1 MKHKLL
7 ASAIATVISATS
19 VQFAA
24 AEDATSLTKALSDSD
39 VKFNLRYRY
48 EAVDDGNTATED
60 AGASTLRSRL
70 TLTSQKYNNLQVG
83 IELDNVSVIGDE
95 NHNSGQNGMGDHAK
109 VVDPE
114 SSEINQA
121 WVAYTGLGDTT
132 VKAGRQRVNLDN
144 QRFIGGVAW
153 RQNEQTHD
161 AVALINKSI
170 PDTTVLYAYVHN
182 VNTIVG
188 SNIDTDSQLLN
199 INYAGIPGA
208 KLSLYRYEIEV
219 ENDTTGIRLDGKADM
234 GSAKFLYE
242 LELATQEGHH
252 NSNVEADYSH
262 IALGLKV
269 DNFTAKLGVEELGAE
284 DSTSAGFSTALG
296 TKHKFNG
303 WADKFLAT
311 PVGGLEDTY
320 LSLGAK
326 AGKFKVKVVYHDFD
340 SAEGSADL
348 GKEWNVAIGTKLDNG
363 LKLLLKG
370 ADYSAGDSGTDT
382 TKIWLQAQYA
392 F

>member
-1 MKHKLL
+1 
-7 ASAIATVISATS
+7 
-19 VQFAA
+19 
-24 AEDATSLTKALSDSD
+24 
-39 VKFNLRYRY
+39 
-48 EAVDDGNTATED
+48 
-60 AGASTLRSRL
+60 
-70 TLTSQKYNNLQVG
+70 
-83 IELDNVSVIGDE
+83 
-95 NHNSGQNGMGDHAK
+95 MGDHAK

-114 SSEINQA
+114 MSEINQA
-121 WVAYTGLGDTT
+121 WVTYTGLGNTT
-132 VKAGRQRVNLDN
+132 AKVGRQRVVLDN

-153 RQNEQTHD
+153 RQNEQTYD
-161 AVALINKSI
+161 AAALINSSI
-170 PDTTVLYAYVHN
+170 PDTTVVYAYVHN
-182 VNTIVG
+182 VKNIVG
-188 SNIDTDSQLLN
+188 ANIDTDSQLLN

-252 NSNVEADYSH
+252 NSAAEADYSH
-262 IALGLKV
+262 IALGIKASG
-269 DNFTAKLGVEELGAE
+269 FTAKLGREELGAE
-284 DSTSAGFSTALG
+284 DAASVGFSTALG

-303 WADKFLAT
+303 WADKFLTT
-311 PVGGLEDTY
+311 PTGGLEDTY
-320 LSLGAK
+320 LTLGTK
-326 AGKFKVKVVYHDFD
+326 AGNFNIKLMYHEFD

-348 GKEWNVAIGTKLDNG
+348 GDELDIAISTKLDNG